1 MDRLKNVNDNAW
13 AYLNKLDP
21 SAWVKAYFSHHCK
34 VDSLTNN
41 MCEVWNS
48 KIIHYRTKP
57 ILTMSEELR
66 CYIMQKMAGHKKVLG
81 SYIRKIAPV
90 QQKRLD
96 KLKVDSNKWSPVR
109 SGDDKHTRFK
119 VHHHL
124 NKLAVNLELQ
134 TCTCNVWQLTD
145 K

>member
-1 MDRLKNVNDNAW
+1 MNRLKMVNDNAW

-21 SAWVKAYFSHHCK
+21 SIQVKAYFSHHCK

-57 ILTMSEELR
+57 ILTMCEELR
-66 CYIMQKMAGHKKVLG
+66 CYIMRKMAGHNKVL
-81 SYIRKIAPV
+81 
-90 QQKRLD
+90 D
-96 KLKVDSNKWSPVR
+96 KQKVDSNKWSPVW
-109 SGDDKHTRFK
+109 SGDDEHARFA
-119 VHHHL
+119 VHHHSSEI
-124 NKLAVNLELQ
+124 AVNLDLQ
-134 TCTCNVWQLTD
+134 TCTCNVWQLTG